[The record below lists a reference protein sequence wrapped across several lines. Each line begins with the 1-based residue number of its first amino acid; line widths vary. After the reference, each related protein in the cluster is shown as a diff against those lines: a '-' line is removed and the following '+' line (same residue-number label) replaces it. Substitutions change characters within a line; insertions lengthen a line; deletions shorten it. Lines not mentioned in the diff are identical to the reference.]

1 MTYDKTRL
9 DALSEKVRSTLGSRA
24 LNLLQPQAN
33 MINNMLLNSLK
44 RRSPEEITPDEI
56 EGMYEMAVEILL
68 PNDLI
73 ALYEKSHPSTTKTSS
88 DLDSNPPTETSS

>member
-9 DALSEKVRSTLGSRA
+9 DALSERIHSTLGGR
-24 LNLLQPQAN
+24 LQACLPQQLRV
-33 MINNMLLNSLK
+33 MDNMLDRSLK

-73 ALYEKSHPSTTKTSS
+73 ELYEKSHPSTTKTSS
-88 DLDSNPPTETSS
+88 DLDSNPPTEKL